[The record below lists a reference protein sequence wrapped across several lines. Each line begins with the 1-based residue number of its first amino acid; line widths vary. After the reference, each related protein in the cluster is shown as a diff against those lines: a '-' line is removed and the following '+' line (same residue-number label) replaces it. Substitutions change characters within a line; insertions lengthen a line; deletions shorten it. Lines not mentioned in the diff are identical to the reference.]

1 MGDDELESLAGG
13 SLTDMV
19 EETCMDKDQI
29 AALCHKHSQALEFL
43 HSKQVILR
51 DIKSDNIVLQR
62 DGSVRLSL
70 VSVLRSLQSRANGAP
85 QWYLYWMATEVD
97 IWSLDI
103 TDIEMIEGEP
113 PYINENP
120 LRALYLTATNGT
132 PELQIPEKLSAISR
146 DFLNHCLAMDME
158 KRVSAK
164 ELLQHQILKIASPSP
179 ASLP

>member
-1 MGDDELESLAGG
+1 M
-13 SLTDMV
+13 
-19 EETCMDKDQI
+19 
-29 AALCHKHSQALEFL
+29 
-43 HSKQVILR
+43 
-51 DIKSDNIVLQR
+51 LQM

-85 QWYLYWMATEVD
+85 QWYLCWMATEVD

-103 TDIEMIEGEP
+103 MDIEMIEGEP
-113 PYINENP
+113 PYLNENP

-158 KRVSAK
+158 S
-164 ELLQHQILKIASPSP
+164 
-179 ASLP
+179 